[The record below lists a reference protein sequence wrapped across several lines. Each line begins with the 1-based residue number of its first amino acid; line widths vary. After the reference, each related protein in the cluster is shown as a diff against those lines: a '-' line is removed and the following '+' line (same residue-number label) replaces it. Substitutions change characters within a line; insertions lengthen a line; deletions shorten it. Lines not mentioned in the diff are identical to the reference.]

1 LATRRSSRRTS
12 LTGTIGDVRRRLRYL
27 EGRPS
32 PSKLANQVVRRT
44 NIQPRAVATDQIA
57 LRAITNSLIDE
68 NAIAQAQI
76 QDNSVGQDELQEDSV
91 GNEELQDNS
100 VDSPNIRQDAVG
112 NEELDIDAVDSENI
126 LTDAVGNDELDIDAV
141 TNENVS
147 NDAIG
152 NNELQNDSVDS
163 GEIIFDAVGSDEIA
177 LDAVG
182 SSEISLDAV
191 GNSELAGNA
200 VSGENIQDGAVED
213 RHIAGV
219 AGTKITSEVPLERIP
234 NLPASRTTSGTFNVN
249 RIPDLSASK
258 ITSGTFGSDRIGTG
272 AITEAKIGL
281 DAVTQNKIKNEAVT
295 FGKIAGPTA
304 CGLIVNS
311 GITGS
316 AGYIDTVFNSRS
328 GKTNVVANV
337 GTTSGT
343 LAVGNH
349 SHGGSSSVKVKKD
362 ISNYNIDP
370 QNVLNL
376 QLKKFKY
383 KNSNRDVH
391 EGFNR
396 EWLHGYLVEDVVEA
410 GLEEVITYDHHGE
423 PNGVRYDLIGVM
435 SIELLKQQ
443 QNEIESLKEEIKRLK
458 DSL

>member
-1 LATRRSSRRTS
+1 MATRRRSSRSS

-76 QDNSVGQDELQEDSV
+76 QDNSVGQDELQENSV
-91 GNEELQDNS
+91 GNSELQ
-100 VDSPNIRQDAVG
+100 
-112 NEELDIDAVDSENI
+112 
-126 LTDAVGNDELDIDAV
+126 IDAV

-152 NNELQNDSVDS
+152 NNELQNDAVDSPEIVEDAIGNEELGVDAITNENVSNDAIGNNELQNDSVGS
-163 GEIIFDAVGSDEIA
+163 GEIILDAVGSDEISI
-177 LDAVG
+177 DAVG

-219 AGTKITSEVPLERIP
+219 AGTKITSEINVDRIP
-234 NLPASRTTSGTFNVN
+234 NLPAGRITYGTFNVN
-249 RIPDLSASK
+249 RIPNLAASK
-258 ITSGTFGSDRIGTG
+258 ITSGTFDTDRIGYRSL
-272 AITEAKIGL
+272 TEDKLADDSVTARILRTNAVLYDNIGSGVAGL
-281 DAVTQNKIKNEAVT
+281 LVGDGLFPVSPYLSKASATNSTAV
-295 FGKIAGPTA
+295 
-304 CGLIVNS
+304 LIS
-311 GITGS
+311 
-316 AGYIDTVFNSRS
+316 
-328 GKTNVVANV
+328 ANV

-362 ISNYNIDP
+362 ISDYNINP

-383 KNSNRDVH
+383 KNSNREVH

-458 DSL
+458 DSI